1 MVYIAFMSA
10 MAQTGEHAADVL
22 ATLSKWQAQGEATAL
37 VIVTRTEGGA
47 VRAPGALLAVSETSS
62 LGYIS
67 GGCIDAD
74 VKLQARQS
82 IERGEVTHL
91 RYGAGSP
98 FVDLPL
104 PCGGAIEIT
113 ILPRPDERTMRTAA
127 ETLARRIPISLQL
140 SHSGSLT
147 LLSAGARISEDDF
160 VFGYAP
166 KLQIRIAG
174 RGEDALALA
183 TIATSAGY
191 DVHLQVLDDED
202 VEAARECGV
211 TSIETLITPAQ
222 LADVSDDPWTAF
234 VLLFHDRDWEVP
246 LLQQALRG
254 PAFYIGAVG
263 SRRTHQVRCDALRE
277 ASASEADINRIVG
290 PIGLVPSLRD
300 ASMLA
305 ISTLAEIIDTFPG
318 KPIASAAS
326 TAVLMLAAGASSRF
340 EAGDKLLAQCGDQS
354 VLERAAS
361 IALSPSS
368 SIKIAVT
375 NDQHPQ
381 RATQLRRLGWQVINN
396 PDAHLGQ
403 ATSLKAGLDAISTN
417 PKIDQ
422 VLILLA
428 DMPYVSDDHLN
439 HIQDLAQNPALTA
452 IMSEANGV
460 LYPPALFKRRHF
472 DALAELTGDRGAKSV
487 FEGLEHGAATA
498 SITPQ
503 EAIDIDRVSDLTRR
517 QETVHA

>member
-1 MVYIAFMSA
+1 MVYIATMSA
-10 MAQTGEHAADVL
+10 MAQSGEHAADVL
-22 ATLSKWQAQGEATAL
+22 AALSTWQANGEATAL
-37 VIVTRTEGGA
+37 VIVTGTEGGA
-47 VRAPGALLAVSETSS
+47 VRAPGALLAVSEASS

-74 VKLQARQS
+74 VKLQARQA

-104 PCGGAIEIT
+104 PCGGAIEVT
-113 ILPRPDERTMRTAA
+113 ILPRPDEKTIRTAA
-127 ETLARRIPISLQL
+127 DTLAQRSPISLQL
-140 SHSGSLT
+140 SNSGLLT
-147 LLSAGARISEDDF
+147 LVLSGARIGKDDL

-191 DVHLQVLDDED
+191 GVHLQALDDED
-202 VEAARECGV
+202 IEAARECGV
-211 TSIETLITPAQ
+211 PVIETLGAPSQ

-263 SRRTHQVRCDALRE
+263 SRHTHQIRCEALRQAGE
-277 ASASEADINRIVG
+277 TEADIHRIIG
-290 PIGLVPSLRD
+290 PIGVVPSLRD

-305 ISTLAEIIDTFPG
+305 ISTLAEIIDNFPG
-318 KPIASAAS
+318 KPIASVAK

-340 EAGDKLLAQCGDQS
+340 ETGDKLLAECGDLS
-354 VLERAAS
+354 VLEGAAS
-361 IALSPSS
+361 IALSTSPSLQ
-368 SIKIAVT
+368 IAVT

-381 RATQLRRLGWQVINN
+381 RANQLRRLGWQVIDN
-396 PDAHLGQ
+396 PRAHLGQ
-403 ATSLKAGLDAISTN
+403 ATSLKAGLDAVRAN
-417 PKIDQ
+417 PTINQ

-428 DMPYVSDDHLN
+428 DMPYVSDAHLN
-439 HIQDLAQNPALTA
+439 LVLRLANSPALTA
-452 IMSEANGV
+452 IMSDADGV
-460 LYPPALFKRRHF
+460 LCPPALFKRCHF
-472 DALAELTGDRGAKSV
+472 DALSELTGDRGAKSV
-487 FEGLEHGAATA
+487 FAGLAHGTATVPIA
-498 SITPQ
+498 PE
-503 EAIDIDRVSDLTRR
+503 EAIDIDRVEDLTRNA
-517 QETVHA
+517 ETIHA